1 MREWQRAAAAAVFA
15 FGVCKVEAL
24 YKKIAHRDGSKIADV
39 KKNLAEQRPG
49 CEKQVGN
56 VVEQHSQNGQIFDC
70 VAV

>member
-1 MREWQRAAAAAVFA
+1 MEA
-15 FGVCKVEAL
+15 F
-24 YKKIAHRDGSKIADV
+24 YKKIAHRDCGKIADV
-39 KKNLAEQRPG
+39 EKDLAEQCSG